1 MSGQKGDRSACKR
14 SGIQKG
20 ENYSF
25 CLVASLAILVN
36 HIYTT
41 RESKAVA

>member
-1 MSGQKGDRSACKR
+1 MGDRSADNR

-25 CLVASLAILVN
+25 CLVASLAIP
-36 HIYTT
+36 HH
-41 RESKAVA
+41 